1 MRFEQVITAVTR
13 PVVVTTVREIEAV
26 MSFVND
32 MRLHLCLQRNSLGMP
47 NYSGALFMSPVGD
60 TGRQYA
66 GYIGSQRGSLCLQPL
81 RADANCS
88 VGTRNA

>member
-1 MRFEQVITAVTR
+1 
-13 PVVVTTVREIEAV
+13 VVVTTVREIEAV

-32 MRLHLCLQRNSLGMP
+32 MRLHLCPQRNSLGVP
-47 NYSGALFMSPVGD
+47 DYFGALFMSPVGD

>member
-13 PVVVTTVREIEAV
+13 PVVVSTVREIEAV

-32 MRLHLCLQRNSLGMP
+32 MWLHLCLQRNFLGMP
-47 NYSGALFMSPVGD
+47 DYFGALFMSPVGD
-60 TGRQYA
+60 TGRQHA
-66 GYIGSQRGSLCLQPL
+66 EWIGSQRGSLGLQPL
-81 RADANCS
+81 MADASCL